1 MGNQWANR
9 RIKIMKQE
17 LTEEQLHL
25 FNTVQDLRKEFDFEL
40 TKKQISEILTDRGY
54 ADSAISLYH
63 RLARIKNI

>member
-1 MGNQWANR
+1 
-9 RIKIMKQE
+9 MKTE
-17 LTEEQLHL
+17 LTQAQIEL
-25 FNTVQDLRKEFDFEL
+25 FDVVQELRKEFDFEL

>member
-1 MGNQWANR
+1 MGNERANR
-9 RIKIMKQE
+9 KIRIMKQE

-63 RLARIKNI
+63 RLARIKNV

>member
-1 MGNQWANR
+1 
-9 RIKIMKQE
+9 MKQE

-25 FNTVQDLRKEFDFEL
+25 FNTVQDLRKEYNFEL

>member
-1 MGNQWANR
+1 
-9 RIKIMKQE
+9 MKQE

-25 FNTVQDLRKEFDFEL
+25 FNAVQELRKEFDFEL